1 MNNLPVN
8 MSLNKTFV
16 SLHLRLEKCKPKSE
30 KYNDLDIREKA
41 YRIPSS
47 SHNTVI
53 FKHELTATEFID
65 LGSVHD
71 DVC

>member
-1 MNNLPVN
+1 MQKVLAASVSMNNLPVN

-16 SLHLRLEKCKPKSE
+16 SLHLRLEKCKPKRE

-41 YRIPSS
+41 YGIPSS

-53 FKHELTATEFID
+53 LNMSIQQ
-65 LGSVHD
+65 LNL
-71 DVC
+71 